1 MAHEKIR
8 EVIVTRCPVSG
19 ASELVYQTGWL
30 EDAYKK
36 LGAEIVL
43 LQSLD
48 PSLRSLHTT
57 QKPPL
62 AFRDGGNV
70 PPIWSRSKG
79 TDTLLIG
86 LSAVKQSHA
95 IIVAPDSEIKT
106 IQDLRGK
113 RLALPARKD
122 TSLVNAMRAMALRGY
137 LTVLEA
143 AGIGRDEV
151 TFVDS
156 YPDEELEKPHKFMGI
171 KGTPGEKAVIDDG
184 YVPTHM
190 GDMKALKEGRIDAFF
205 SHRSLVYQVIT
216 RGYGKILI
224 DIADSELPKVNNIYP
239 SAITVD
245 RGFAEKNRDLV
256 VAYLKELLRASDWEK
271 DHQDEAIRLGA
282 GGQFG
287 ADYEHIKA
295 SRPQGWDDR
304 FRPSLDKDLVE
315 LIRDQKDFLF
325 REGFI
330 EKDFD
335 LDSWIDDSFLSE
347 AEEELR
353 REKAGKLA
361 NAS

>member
-1 MAHEKIR
+1 MADEKIR

-30 EDAYKK
+30 EEAYEK
-36 LGAEIVL
+36 LNAKIVL

-70 PPIWSRSKG
+70 PPIWSHSKS

-95 IIVAPDSEIKT
+95 IIVAPDSDIKS

-151 TFVDS
+151 TFMDS
-156 YPDEELEKPHKFMGI
+156 YPDEELEKAHRFMGI
-171 KGTPGEKAVIDDG
+171 KGTPGEQPKIEDN

-190 GDMKALKEGRIDAFF
+190 GDMKALKEGKIDAFF
-205 SHRSLVYQVIT
+205 SHRSLVYQVIS

-224 DIADSELPKVNNIYP
+224 DIADSDLPKVNNIYP

-256 VAYLKELLRASDWEK
+256 VTYLKELLKASDWETT
-271 DHQDEAIRLGA
+271 HRDEAIRLGT

-287 ADYEHIKA
+287 AEYEHIRA
-295 SRPQGWDDR
+295 SRPEGWDER
-304 FRPSLDKDLVE
+304 FKPNLDKDLVE
-315 LIRDQKDFLF
+315 LIRQQKDFLLK
-325 REGFI
+325 EGFI
-330 EKDFD
+330 ENDFD
-335 LDSWIDDSFLSE
+335 VDTWIDDSFIKE

-353 REKAGKLA
+353 KERSLA

>member
-1 MAHEKIR
+1 MADEKIR

-30 EDAYKK
+30 EEAYEK
-36 LGAEIVL
+36 LNAKIVL

-70 PPIWSRSKG
+70 PPIWSHSKG

-95 IIVAPDSEIKT
+95 IIVAPDSDIKS

-156 YPDEELEKPHKFMGI
+156 YPDEELEKAHRFMGI
-171 KGTPGEKAVIDDG
+171 KGTPGEQPKIEDN

-190 GDMKALKEGRIDAFF
+190 GDMKALKEGKIDAFF
-205 SHRSLVYQVIT
+205 SHRSLVYQVIS

-224 DIADSELPKVNNIYP
+224 DIADSDLPKVNNIYP
-239 SAITVD
+239 SVITVD
-245 RGFAEKNRDLV
+245 HGFAEKNRDLV
-256 VAYLKELLRASDWEK
+256 VTYLKELLKASDWETT
-271 DHQDEAIRLGA
+271 HRDEAIRLGT

-287 ADYEHIKA
+287 AEYEHIRA
-295 SRPQGWDDR
+295 SRPEGWDER
-304 FRPSLDKDLVE
+304 FKPNLDKDLVE
-315 LIRDQKDFLF
+315 LIRQQKDFLLN
-325 REGFI
+325 EGFI
-330 EKDFD
+330 ENDFD
-335 LDSWIDDSFLSE
+335 VDTWIDDSFIKE

-353 REKAGKLA
+353 KERSLA

>member
-1 MAHEKIR
+1 MAEVSKR

-30 EDAYKK
+30 EEAYKK
-36 LGAEIVL
+36 LDAEIVL

-48 PSLRSLHTT
+48 PSLRSLHMT

-70 PPIWSRSKG
+70 PPIWSHSNG

-95 IIVAPDSEIKT
+95 IIVAPDSDIKT
-106 IQDLRGK
+106 IEDLRGK

-122 TSLVNAMRAMALRGY
+122 NSIVNPMRAMALRGY

-143 AGIGRDEV
+143 AGISRDEV

-156 YPDEELEKPHKFMGI
+156 YPDEELEKPHGYMGI
-171 KGTPGEKAVIDDG
+171 KGTPGEKVKIEDN

-190 GDMKALKEGRIDAFF
+190 GDMKALKEGTIDAFF
-205 SHRSLVYQVIT
+205 SHRSLVYQVIS

-224 DIADSELPKVNNIYP
+224 DIAASDLSNVNNIYP

-256 VAYLKELLRASDWEK
+256 VAYLKELLKASDWETT
-271 DHQDEAIRLGA
+271 HQDEAIRLGT

-287 ADYEHIKA
+287 AEYEHIRD
-295 SRPQGWDDR
+295 SRPEGWDER
-304 FRPSLDKDLVE
+304 FKPSLDDDLVDM
-315 LIRDQKDFLF
+315 IRSQKDFLLK
-325 REGFI
+325 EGFI
-330 EKDFD
+330 ENDFSV
-335 LDSWIDDSFLSE
+335 DSWIDESYLKE
-347 AEEELR
+347 AIDEYEQ
-353 REKAGKLA
+353 EKKK
-361 NAS
+361 AS

>member
-1 MAHEKIR
+1 MADEKIR

-30 EDAYKK
+30 EEAYDK
-36 LGAEIVL
+36 LNAKIVL

-70 PPIWSRSKG
+70 PPIWSHSKG

-95 IIVAPDSEIKT
+95 IIVAPDSDIKS

-156 YPDEELEKPHKFMGI
+156 YPDEELEKAHRFMGI
-171 KGTPGEKAVIDDG
+171 KGTPGEQPKIEDN

-190 GDMKALKEGRIDAFF
+190 GDMKALKEGKIDAFF
-205 SHRSLVYQVIT
+205 SHRSLVYQVIS

-224 DIADSELPKVNNIYP
+224 DIADSDLPKVNNIYP

-256 VAYLKELLRASDWEK
+256 VTYLKELLKASDWETT
-271 DHQDEAIRLGA
+271 HRDEAIRLGT

-287 ADYEHIKA
+287 AEYEHIRA
-295 SRPQGWDDR
+295 SRPEGWDER
-304 FRPSLDKDLVE
+304 FKPNLDKDLVE
-315 LIRDQKDFLF
+315 LIRQQKDFLLK
-325 REGFI
+325 EGFI
-330 EKDFD
+330 ENDFD
-335 LDSWIDDSFLSE
+335 VDTWIDDSFIKE

-353 REKAGKLA
+353 KERSLA